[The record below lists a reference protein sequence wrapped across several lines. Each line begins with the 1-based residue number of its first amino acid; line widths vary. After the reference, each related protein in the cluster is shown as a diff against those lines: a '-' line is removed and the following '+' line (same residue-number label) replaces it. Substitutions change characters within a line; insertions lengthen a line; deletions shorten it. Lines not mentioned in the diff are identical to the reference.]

1 MNNDRYNRV
10 LGSLVGHAVGDALGA
25 TVEFMS
31 QQEIAETHGVHREMI
46 GGGWLDLE
54 PGQVTDD
61 TEMMLC
67 LAESL
72 VDRNGIVDLKD
83 MAERLRAWYEDD
95 PVDVGHTVRA
105 GLHRYCRTGELE
117 RPSGDQ
123 QAGNGALMRV
133 LPMLLAEVGLELV
146 AEHCH
151 LTHHNSVS
159 DSCVRMYAYH
169 VRSATYGRKVARYSG
184 VSGTSGYVLDSLSV
198 VLHCFSATDTFED
211 ALVQCVNLG
220 GDADTNGAIL
230 GGLAGALYGF
240 NAMPERWIKALDRR
254 TYARLERAAQ
264 FIATH

>member
-1 MNNDRYNRV
+1 MNKIDRV
-10 LGSLVGHAVGDALGA
+10 MGAMFGHAVGDALGA

-31 QQEIAETHGVHREMI
+31 YQEIMAVHGVHKDII

-72 VDRNGIVDLKD
+72 ANHNGIVDLKD
-83 MAERLRAWYEDD
+83 MAERLRRWYEGD

-133 LPMLLAEVGLELV
+133 LPMLLAGASPAEV
-146 AEHCH
+146 AKHCH
-151 LTHHNSVS
+151 LTHHNVVS
-159 DSCVRMYAYH
+159 DACVLMYAAE
-169 VRSATYGRKVARYSG
+169 VDDAMDGIRKLSG
-184 VSGTSGYVLDSLSV
+184 FSSINGTTGYVADTMSV
-198 VLHCFSATDTFED
+198 VMCCMSTTNTFEA
-211 ALVQCVNLG
+211 ALVKCVNMG

-230 GGLAGALYGF
+230 GGLAGAFYGYD
-240 NAMPERWIKALDRR
+240 AIPERWVKALDRGI
-254 TYARLERAAQ
+254 YARLKRAAY
-264 FIATH
+264 FIAAH